1 MIADEERIVEG
12 GQSAD
17 HIETGVLD
25 FLNTGLVFLLRVVGV
40 GIRCGRILA
49 EDLGIVADGR
59 AIHDV
64 DDEGVDLC
72 SLRVGNV
79 GVDVSQYVRVAGQV
93 QRIDMLRHDVIFKAR
108 LLSGIIVEALA
119 VAASKAVRASGV
131 NHIDAEAVIGL
142 YRSFLRA
149 GSVLA

>member
-1 MIADEERIVEG
+1 MIADKERIVEG

-17 HIETGVLD
+17 HIESGILD
-25 FLNTGLVFLLRVVGV
+25 FLDAGLVFLLRVVGV
-40 GIRCGRILA
+40 GIRCRRVFA
-49 EDLGIVADGR
+49 ENLGVVADGR
-59 AIHDV
+59 TVHDV

-72 SLRVGNV
+72 GLRVGNV

-93 QRIDMLRHDVIFKAR
+93 QRIDMLRHDIIFKIR
-108 LLSGIIVEALA
+108 LLSGIIVETLA
-119 VAASKAVRASGV
+119 VAASKAVCAPGV
-131 NHIDAEAVIGL
+131 NHIDAETVIDL